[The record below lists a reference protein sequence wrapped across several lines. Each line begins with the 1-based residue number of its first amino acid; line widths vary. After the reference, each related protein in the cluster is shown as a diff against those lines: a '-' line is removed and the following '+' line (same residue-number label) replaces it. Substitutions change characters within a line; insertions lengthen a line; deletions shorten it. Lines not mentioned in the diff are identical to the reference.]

1 MRYWIENRLTE
12 YKSIA
17 VNYYQVA
24 DRFMNF
30 VPLIRCM
37 ARTTVSLR
45 KATYDRLRKRGDAS
59 DSFDDVVNRL
69 LERTADKQGEST

>member
-1 MRYWIENRLTE
+1 
-12 YKSIA
+12 
-17 VNYYQVA
+17 
-24 DRFMNF
+24 MNF

-69 LERTADKQGEST
+69 LEQTADNGVEPNA